1 MATTFIG
8 RERTAAAVI
17 FSPRGRAGKQNR
29 EGIGVTGR
37 RFLSSRGFGRDQ
49 AAERNYRCRGP
60 SPATDMMRF
69 PFRLVFALVLAA
81 PLHADLSP
89 PAGGEEIS
97 AGGKLGSYADPA
109 RGSAKSEGGVWRVDI
124 VQPDE
129 SRPYAAQVSMSCPQG
144 ALAPGDVVLAIIKA
158 RSLRG
163 EAPSVEAKLQLA
175 TAPYTAA
182 AGTTGV
188 DLAPE
193 WRELPVLFP
202 VTTAIDA
209 GKTSVNLLCARSA
222 QTIEVASIRVFRYP
236 AGTDTS
242 AFPRIRKTYA
252 GREADAAW
260 RKEALERIE
269 QHRKADLSLEVRG
282 ADGKPL
288 VEAEVTLA
296 LRRHEFGFGSA
307 VTAAWLTAD
316 SEDGR
321 RYREIVDRL
330 FSQVVFEN
338 DLKDFGWQ
346 SGASG
351 KEGKLKQLDQAMDWL
366 EKRRISLR
374 GHYLMQIAVPPN
386 LADVKDPEA
395 IRRHFLSTAEERLA
409 FAKGRVL
416 EWDVINHPVAWGGA
430 DLLSKRTG
438 LEKLDREV
446 YDLAQ
451 RATNVPFF
459 INEDQLFRPG
469 RQSDETFEYVR
480 QLKEDGFRVDGVGNQ
495 AHVDESFLPTP
506 EQVLAVTDRFATLVP
521 RQVITE
527 FDITTLNDE
536 ELAADYTRDLMIATF
551 SHPAYTGFL
560 LWGFWEGRHWK
571 PEAASWNRDW
581 SIRKRGEV
589 FEEWIGRR
597 WSTTV
602 TLTTDKSGMVRWRG
616 FPGYYEVRTKGGA
629 PAAGFEV
636 TKAAPGG
643 KVEIR

>member
-1 MATTFIG
+1 M
-8 RERTAAAVI
+8 
-17 FSPRGRAGKQNR
+17 
-29 EGIGVTGR
+29 
-37 RFLSSRGFGRDQ
+37 RFL
-49 AAERNYRCRGP
+49 
-60 SPATDMMRF
+60 
-69 PFRLVFALVLAA
+69 FRLVPALLFAA
-81 PLHADLSP
+81 PLHAELSP

-97 AGGKLGSYADPA
+97 AGGKLGAYADPA

-144 ALAPGDVVLAIIKA
+144 ALVPGEVVLAIIKA

-163 EAPSVEAKLQLA
+163 DAPSVDAKLQLA
-175 TAPYTAA
+175 AAPYTAA
-182 AGTTGV
+182 AGSTGL
-188 DLAPE
+188 DISPE

-209 GKTSVNLLCARSA
+209 GKASVNLLCARSA
-222 QTIEVASIRVFRYP
+222 QAIEVASIRVFRYP

-252 GREADAAW
+252 GREPDAAW
-260 RKEALERIE
+260 RKEALQRIE

-288 VEAEVTLA
+288 ADAEVTLT

-346 SGASG
+346 SGNNG
-351 KEGKLKQLDQAMDWL
+351 KEAKLKQLDQAMDWL
-366 EKRRISLR
+366 EERHISLR

-386 LADVKDPEA
+386 LAEMKDPEA

-409 FAKGRVL
+409 FSKGRVR
-416 EWDVINHPVAWGGA
+416 EWDVVNHPVAWSGA
-430 DLLSKRTG
+430 DLLSKRPG

-451 RATNVPFF
+451 RATSVPFF
-459 INEDQLFRPG
+459 VNEDQLFRPG

-480 QLKEDGFRVDGVGNQ
+480 QLKKDGFRVDGVGNQ

-506 EQVLAVTDRFATLVP
+506 EHVLAVTDRFAALVP

-571 PEAASWNRDW
+571 PEAASWNLDW

-589 FEEWIGRR
+589 LEEWIGRR

-616 FPGYYEVRTKGGA
+616 FPGYYEVRPKGEGA
-629 PAAGFEV
+629 AAGFEV